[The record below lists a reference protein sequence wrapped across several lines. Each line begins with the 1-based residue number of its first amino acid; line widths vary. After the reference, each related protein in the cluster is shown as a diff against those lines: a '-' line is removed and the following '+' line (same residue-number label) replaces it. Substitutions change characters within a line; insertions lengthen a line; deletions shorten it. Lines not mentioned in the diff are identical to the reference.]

1 MNRRIL
7 FQSSM
12 AILASVMTAGI
23 LVGCA
28 PEREDQA
35 KAASEGNTLVRAH
48 SPVIGPKDAPVTIV
62 EFLDPSCEGCR
73 AFYPFVK
80 QILAEYPDEVQLVIR
95 YVPFHRGSEMAIGI
109 LEAARMQGIYEP
121 VLQAVF
127 ESQPQWHDDSEL
139 KAAWTAAES
148 AGLDVKK
155 AREQLALPEV
165 AANLKTDVADANAH
179 RVAQT
184 PTFFVNG
191 KSVQPFGP
199 KQLNMLVQSEVERSR
214 GIEN

>member
-23 LVGCA
+23 LFGCA

-35 KAASEGNTLVRAH
+35 KGASEGNTLVRAH

-80 QILAEYPDEVQLVIR
+80 QILAEYPNEVRLVIR
-95 YVPFHRGSEMAIGI
+95 YVPFHGGSEVAIGI
-109 LEAARMQGIYEP
+109 LEAARLQGIYEP

-127 ESQPQWHDDSEL
+127 DAQPQWHNDSEL
-139 KAAWTAAES
+139 KAAWAAAEA

-191 KSVQPFGP
+191 KPVEPFGP

>member
-7 FQSSM
+7 FQSSV

-80 QILAEYPDEVQLVIR
+80 QILAKYPNEVRLVIR
-95 YVPFHRGSEMAIGI
+95 YVPFHSGSEMAIGI

-127 ESQPQWHDDSEL
+127 ESQPQWHDDLEL
-139 KAAWTAAES
+139 KAAWAAAES

-155 AREQLALPEV
+155 AREQLAFPEV
-165 AANLKTDVADANAH
+165 AANLKTDVGDANAH

-191 KSVQPFGP
+191 KPVEPFGP

-214 GIEN
+214 GIEG